1 MPTAAPGISSAG
13 ELDAEDLL
21 PLVREF
27 YSGERLPFDED
38 RLRAALGA
46 LWADPRHGRVWLA
59 REDGEPAGYGVLCY
73 GFSLEHG
80 GLDAF
85 VDELYVRPGHRGRG
99 IGTALLQAMEAACR
113 VAGVTRLHLEVDDDN
128 EGGRRLYVRHGFVAP
143 GRRLMTLRLDT
154 PPADPA

>member
-1 MPTAAPGISSAG
+1 MPPAARGISAAD
-13 ELDAEDLL
+13 ELDVEELL

-27 YSGERLPFDED
+27 YAGERLPFDED
-38 RLRAALGA
+38 RLRAALAA

-59 REDGEPAGYGVLCY
+59 RVDGEPVGYGVLCF

-85 VDELYVRPGHRGRG
+85 IDELYVRPGHRGRG
-99 IGTALLQAMEAACR
+99 IGTVLLQAMEAACR
-113 VAGVTRLHLEVDDDN
+113 VAGVTRLHLEVDDGN
-128 EGGRRLYVRHGFVAP
+128 EGGRRLYLRHGFVVP
-143 GRRLMTLRLDT
+143 DRRLMTLRLEA